1 MLPAVT
7 CVYMYLMC
15 AGERAEPADDA
26 VERATGCSK
35 GSLNDTTVQLCS
47 ILGGDTGAISALRI
61 LHLYME
67 RLGCDFQVHSLCETL
82 ATPASFSISLLVSLC
97 DTLSNTC
104 ALLSQLIFLEIQG
117 IRCLLSIARTR
128 GEEHGLCQSFNQL
141 ALAACNQRD
150 KHAALV
156 ERRQARDH
164 ACSLTSDREDRW
176 QCCRLFIEGY
186 AL

>member
-82 ATPASFSISLLVSLC
+82 ATPASFSVSLLVSLC
-97 DTLSNTC
+97 DTLATPARFSVS
-104 ALLSQLIFLEIQG
+104 LLFWKCKASG
-117 IRCLLSIARTR
+117 A
-128 GEEHGLCQSFNQL
+128 
-141 ALAACNQRD
+141 
-150 KHAALV
+150 
-156 ERRQARDH
+156 
-164 ACSLTSDREDRW
+164 
-176 QCCRLFIEGY
+176 CCRLPGLGEKSMVYVGPFISWRWPH
-186 AL
+186 AISSTSTQR

>member
-7 CVYMYLMC
+7 CVYMYSMS

-82 ATPASFSISLLVSLC
+82 TTPASFSVSLLASLC
-97 DTLSNTC
+97 DTIATPARFPVRLF
-104 ALLSQLIFLEIQG
+104 FLEM
-117 IRCLLSIARTR
+117 
-128 GEEHGLCQSFNQL
+128 
-141 ALAACNQRD
+141 
-150 KHAALV
+150 
-156 ERRQARDH
+156 
-164 ACSLTSDREDRW
+164 
-176 QCCRLFIEGY
+176 
-186 AL
+186 